1 MEKVKKILLIGG
13 GGALGSSIVKSKIF
27 KTLDS
32 PKKKHLNLLKRS
44 TIRKFLKNGYGLIIN
59 CAAIARMKECEK
71 NPIKAININ
80 VFGTLNLVEEI
91 INYETKSKKKIK
103 LVHISTDGVYPSTK
117 GNYSENSPLKPYNIY
132 GWTKMCS
139 ESIVKILDSY
149 IIIRT
154 RFFDKTKI
162 RFNTAATDI
171 FTSMIEVQD
180 LVKEI
185 KYMSLK
191 NFNGVINIGGK
202 RRSDFENYKKFK
214 PYIKPCKRKDILKDI
229 NFKIA
234 KDASMNLSLLKKLK
248 RKLWKKSL

>member
-1 MEKVKKILLIGG
+1 MTKVKKVLLIGG
-13 GGALGSSIVKSKIF
+13 EGTLGSSIVKSKVF
-27 KTLDS
+27 KNLDR
-32 PKKKHLNLLKRS
+32 PKKKDLNLLKES
-44 TIRKFLKNGYGLIIN
+44 SINKFLQNRYNLIIN
-59 CAAIARMKECEK
+59 CAAVARMKDCEK
-71 NPIKAININ
+71 NPLKAIQVNI
-80 VFGTLNLVEEI
+80 FGTLNLVKEI
-91 INYETKSKKKIK
+91 KKYEKNFKKKTK
-103 LVHISTDGVYPSTK
+103 LIHISTDGVYASIK

-154 RFFDKTKI
+154 RFFDKTNI

-214 PYIKPCKRKDILKDI
+214 SNIKPCKRKDIIKDLS
-229 NFKIA
+229 FKIA
-234 KDASMNLSLLKKLK
+234 RDASMNLNIFKKLK
-248 RKLWKKSL
+248 S